1 MKQTDQLRARWAAL
15 APREQ
20 RLLGGAAALVALALV
35 WWLALA
41 PALRTLSSAPDE
53 HARLDAQL
61 QQMTTLQ
68 ARARQLQAQPRANP
82 DDAQRALQASV
93 RDGLGPQ
100 AQLRVVGGTDG
111 ANLSVRGV
119 PATTLAQW
127 LAQARGNA
135 RATPREVHL
144 TRAQSAANATPGST
158 PAAAPERGA
167 GADAIRWDGTLVMT
181 LPVAR

>member
-1 MKQTDQLRARWAAL
+1 MKQTEQLRARWAAL

-20 RLLGGAAALVALALV
+20 RLLGGAGALVLLALV

-41 PALRTLSSAPDE
+41 PALRTLSSARTE
-53 HARLDAQL
+53 HAKLDAQL

-144 TRAQSAANATPGST
+144 TRSQPAAGATPA
-158 PAAAPERGA
+158 PAPAPERS
-167 GADAIRWDGTLVMT
+167 ADAVRWDGTLVMT